1 MTHKEDP
8 ASARPTVVV
17 GGSRTPLIVIGLL
30 FLLGLLTVGGIMLY
44 QHHKA
49 SGAKSASAG
58 AQKPAG
64 PPWAK
69 NCAKG
74 AGGDDVCFVE
84 QFAIANPANAIVLH
98 VQIGYMSTDGKPVL
112 AITVPL
118 GTPVQPGLQLTL
130 DGAKPIALPLT
141 LCQAGGCI
149 ASANLDQE
157 VLKQFTSGKVLMVR
171 YAKPDKSPMDV
182 PVQLDGLAAALQ
194 SLGPPPAPKP
204 AAAPADGAKPDEA
217 KPAEQPKK

>member
-1 MTHKEDP
+1 MTNKEDP
-8 ASARPTVVV
+8 APATTST

-30 FLLGLLTVGGIMLY
+30 LLLGLLTVGGIMLY

-49 SGAKSASAG
+49 SSAKSAAATAE

-69 NCAKG
+69 NCAKD
-74 AGGDDVCFVE
+74 ANGGDVCYVE
-84 QFAIANPANAIVLH
+84 QFAIANPGNTIVLH
-98 VQIGYMSTDGKPVL
+98 VQIGYMSADGKPVL
-112 AITVPL
+112 VITVPL

-141 LCQAGGCI
+141 LCQQGGCV
-149 ASANLDQE
+149 ASANLDQD
-157 VLKQFTSGKVLMVR
+157 VLKQFTTGTVLMVR
-171 YAKPDKSPMDV
+171 YAKPDKTAMDV
-182 PVQLDGLAAALQ
+182 PVQLAGLAPALQ

-204 AAAPADGAKPDEA
+204 ADAAKA
-217 KPAEQPKK
+217 AEQPKK